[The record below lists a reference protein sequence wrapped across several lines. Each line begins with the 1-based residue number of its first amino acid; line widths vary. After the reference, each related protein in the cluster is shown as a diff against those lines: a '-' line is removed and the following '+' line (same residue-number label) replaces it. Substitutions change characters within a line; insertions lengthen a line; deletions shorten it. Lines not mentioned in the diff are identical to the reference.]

1 MLDINIDNGIVYSTF
16 ERDPFSGR
24 NDKKYF
30 LKNKTFNENNITTFP
45 IKYENGYVHSYNQD
59 GMKLCHT
66 DSNRTQSLFEKM
78 TDNIYFNS
86 IKSNDISKHHINT
99 TFPIIFNNKLGLMDI
114 NNNFFNVSN
123 IEENDFI
130 NSKMC
135 AVGINIFTLFLCKSH
150 FYIVK
155 NNFDIVVK
163 VSTDNELSDI
173 DFGRVTD
180 NTFSLM
186 VKDNFRTGIFTYD
199 NSIAL
204 QDKVFYNISY
214 ETTIDE
220 NNTLYCVNLGEFLI
234 IKEETRHYYK
244 ANKELPSKI
253 VYYNDKIHLVDER
266 ISIEIDKTAGSKFTN
281 NGIFF
286 NRNLYDINSY
296 KTYNLNNERIVSNS
310 NLSNIH
316 KIEVEKS
323 LYY

>member
-16 ERDPFSGR
+16 DRDPFSGR

-78 TDNIYFNS
+78 SDNIHINS
-86 IKSNDISKHHINT
+86 IKSNDISKHHINSI
-99 TFPIIFNNKLGLMDI
+99 FPLIFNNKLGLMDI
-114 NNNFFNVSN
+114 DNNFFNVSN
-123 IEENDFI
+123 IEEKDFI

-135 AVGINIFTLFLCKSH
+135 SVGINIFTVFLCKNH

-155 NNFDIVVK
+155 NNFDMIAK
-163 VSTDNELSDI
+163 VSTDNELSKI
-173 DFGRVTD
+173 DFGEVTD

-186 VKDNFRTGIFTYD
+186 VIDNMRTGIFTFD
-199 NSIAL
+199 NYLNL
-204 QDKVFYNISY
+204 QDKVFYNINY

-220 NNTLYCVNLGEFLI
+220 NNTLYCANFGEYFI
-234 IKEETRHYYK
+234 IKDEARQYYN

-253 VYYNDKIHLVDER
+253 VYYNGKIHLVDER
-266 ISIEIDKTAGSKFTN
+266 IHIEIDKSVGSKFTN
-281 NGIFF
+281 NGIIF

-296 KTYNLNNERIVSNS
+296 KTYNLTSEIIISNS
-310 NLSNIH
+310 NLLNMN

-323 LYY
+323 LYS